1 VLKYVQFDATEL
13 GGMIR
18 RECERAVRKKAL
30 SPKESKL
37 LMKTYENGLAG
48 YTYLEPQR
56 SRKED

>member
-1 VLKYVQFDATEL
+1 
-13 GGMIR
+13 
-18 RECERAVRKKAL
+18 VRKKML

-56 SRKED
+56 NPLED